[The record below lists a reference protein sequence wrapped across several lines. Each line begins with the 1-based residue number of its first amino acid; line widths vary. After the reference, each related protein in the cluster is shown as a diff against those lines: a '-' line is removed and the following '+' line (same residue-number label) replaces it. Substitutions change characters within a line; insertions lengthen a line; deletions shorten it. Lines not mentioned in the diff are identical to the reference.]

1 MAGTYHMCRVSH
13 YASTMPSCGHTAD
26 LPREGTLR
34 QRVRD
39 AGQQH
44 LNFRRRSSLRLL
56 AAFLIT
62 FALIRLLTYSI
73 HDDFGPFH
81 DVVIGGSG
89 ASIHIHHYMWGLL
102 LIVICGFLALS
113 LDAARWHPRLA
124 IPFGIGL
131 ALVLDEFALLLQLKD
146 VYWAQQGRISVDIGI
161 LVAAALLLYYLG
173 QCFWHDVAAEIRR
186 GLGRVRHSDERVGE
200 RA

>member
-1 MAGTYHMCRVSH
+1 MPLKSQ
-13 YASTMPSCGHTAD
+13 YASAMARCDHSAD

-34 QRVRD
+34 QRIRH

-56 AAFLIT
+56 ASFLIT

-73 HDDFGPFH
+73 HDNFGPFH
-81 DVVIGGSG
+81 DIVIGGSG
-89 ASIHIHHYMWGLL
+89 ASLHIHHYMWGLS
-102 LIVICGFLALS
+102 LIAICGFLALS
-113 LDAARWHPRLA
+113 LDAAKWHPWLA

-161 LVAAALLLYYLG
+161 VVAAGLLLYYLG
-173 QCFWHDVAAEIRR
+173 QCYWHDVVGELRRAA
-186 GLGRVRHSDERVGE
+186 GRVRRVQ
-200 RA
+200 RTV